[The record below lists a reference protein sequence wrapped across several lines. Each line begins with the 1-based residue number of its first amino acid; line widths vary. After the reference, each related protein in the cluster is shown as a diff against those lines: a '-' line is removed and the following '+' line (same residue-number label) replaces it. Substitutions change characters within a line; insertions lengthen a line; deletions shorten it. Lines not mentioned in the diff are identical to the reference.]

1 MKAAATVRAGEEP
14 ESMSAIDFEPWMAR
28 EQRRIYL
35 LCLRLL
41 RSSDEADSATQDVFL
56 KAHRMLENPK
66 GREIEAPEKWLTTVA
81 VHTCLDRLRS
91 KRWIFW
97 RRTSG
102 QNADALLRVSPASG
116 VNQHNAVLD
125 GEIRRR
131 LDAALERLAPR
142 QRTVF
147 VLRHD
152 EDRSLEEIAGIL
164 GLDVGTVK
172 AHLARAIRKLREE
185 LRDLYVR

>member
-1 MKAAATVRAGEEP
+1 
-14 ESMSAIDFEPWMAR
+14 MSAIDFEPWMAR

-41 RSSDEADSATQDVFL
+41 RSSDEADSATQDIFL
-56 KAHRMLENPK
+56 KAHRMLENPN

-91 KRWIFW
+91 KRWMFW
-97 RRTSG
+97 RRTRG
-102 QNADALLRVSPASG
+102 RNADALLRVSPAIG
-116 VNQHNAVLD
+116 VNQHDAVLG

-131 LDAALERLAPR
+131 LDHALEKLAPR

-172 AHLARAIRKLREE
+172 THLARAIRKLRDE

>member
-1 MKAAATVRAGEEP
+1 MNAAAAIRADEEP

-41 RSSDEADSATQDVFL
+41 RNSDEADSATQDIFL
-56 KAHRMLENPK
+56 KAHRMLQNPK
-66 GREIEAPEKWLTTVA
+66 GREIESPEKWLTTVA

-116 VNQHNAVLD
+116 VDQHHAMLG

-131 LDAALERLAPR
+131 LDHALEKLAPR

-172 AHLARAIRKLREE
+172 AHLARAIRKLRDE